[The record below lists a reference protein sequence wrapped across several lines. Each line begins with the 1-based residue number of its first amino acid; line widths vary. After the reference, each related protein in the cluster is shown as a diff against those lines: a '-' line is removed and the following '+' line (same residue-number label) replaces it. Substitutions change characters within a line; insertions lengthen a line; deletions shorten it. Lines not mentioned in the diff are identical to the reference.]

1 MRISDWS
8 SDVCSSDLLDIGIDV
23 QCDLHAL
30 EKPSL
35 RAPDADSHK
44 YNRGMVAIVGGAM
57 AGESLL
63 AAEAEMR
70 PGAGYVA
77 LLGGRGGGPHALVHK
92 SVDRDALIDER
103 NGASSSAERRVG
115 KGGD

>member
-23 QCDLHAL
+23 QCDPHAL

-44 YNRGMVAIVGGAM
+44 YNRGMVAIVGAAM
-57 AGESLL
+57 AGASLL
-63 AAEAEMR
+63 ATEAAMR
-70 PGAGYVA
+70 TGAGYVA
-77 LLGGRGGGPHALVHK
+77 LLGGQGGGPHALVHK
-92 SVDRDALIDER
+92 SFDDDALIDRSEEHTSELQQLML
-103 NGASSSAERRVG
+103 NSS
-115 KGGD
+115 